1 MVFSSLIF
9 LLVFLP
15 LTIATYYSLIHFNK
29 GRLAIVSLFLAS
41 LVYYGYWKFQ
51 NLWIIVA
58 SILVNYFFGKLIAK
72 QETSFKRK
80 FLFVF
85 NIILNLGLLCYFKYT
100 DFLISTINTVA
111 DTGIPL
117 TKIILPIGISFFTFQ
132 QIAYISDIYT
142 KRNLDSHTTFLDYCL
157 FVCFFP
163 QLVAGPIVH
172 HHEMMPQFA
181 DKDNHRINW
190 NNIYSGIIFLSFGL
204 VKKVLIAD
212 TLSPLVKYGF
222 DTTSALSF
230 SEATL
235 SSIAYSLQ
243 LYFDFSGYSDMA
255 VGAAFLFNIK
265 LPFNFNSPYQSTSIR
280 DFWRRWH
287 ITLSIWLRDYLYIP
301 LGGSRCTKCRTY
313 INLFITMA
321 LGGLWHGA
329 AWTFVLWGVLHGS
342 ALIIQR
348 IWSGLT
354 ENIIWL
360 KKIKLFW
367 WALTFSFVN
376 FAFMIFRAK
385 DFSCIKKFIK
395 AFLTPSN
402 IDFTDVFMNGV
413 KVATK
418 SDSFYSVLI
427 TVGIVFVM
435 AIFFKNSIW
444 LHEHRDKRVVFALAL
459 LSFIASLVVLIF
471 PNNSQEF
478 IYFQF

>member
-1 MVFSSLIF
+1 M
-9 LLVFLP
+9 
-15 LTIATYYSLIHFNK
+15 
-29 GRLAIVSLFLAS
+29 
-41 LVYYGYWKFQ
+41 
-51 NLWIIVA
+51 
-58 SILVNYFFGKLIAK
+58 
-72 QETSFKRK
+72 
-80 FLFVF
+80 
-85 NIILNLGLLCYFKYT
+85 
-100 DFLISTINTVA
+100 A

-204 VKKVLIAD
+204 AKKVLIAD

-348 IWSGLT
+348 VWSGLT

-385 DFSCIKKFIK
+385 DFGCIKKFIK

-402 IDFTDVFMNGV
+402 IDFTDVFINGV
-413 KVATK
+413 KAATK
-418 SDSFYSVLI
+418 SDSFNNVLI

-444 LHEHRDKRVVFALAL
+444 LHEHRDKRVVFILAL